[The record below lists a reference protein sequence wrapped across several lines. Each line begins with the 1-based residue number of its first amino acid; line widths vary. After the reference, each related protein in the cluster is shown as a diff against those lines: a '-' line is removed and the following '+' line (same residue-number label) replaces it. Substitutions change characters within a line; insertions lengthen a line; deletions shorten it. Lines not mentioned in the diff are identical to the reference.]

1 MVKNIANLK
10 PQEIIQA
17 FQKLPVEDQLRLT
30 LKFQTLT
37 RRLRWKP
44 LIKTIRS
51 RTKSSKVTQSQ
62 INKIAD
68 PDCTLFGL
76 KGFAGRIGLTEDQV
90 KYLKRK
96 NSKKTNPLNLDW
108 LDEICGTTACNPVS
122 ADNYKQR
129 LNDTAEEQEGKRGR
143 PRNARSRGHGKPSL
157 P

>member
-1 MVKNIANLK
+1 MNHKLHVGVPKITKAINETFSKLGKNLK
-10 PQEIIQA
+10 SEDA
-17 FQKLPVEDQLRLT
+17 VWRALKADKLRHCKIGT
-30 LKFQTLT
+30 TYAMY
-37 RRLRWKP
+37 
-44 LIKTIRS
+44 
-51 RTKSSKVTQSQ
+51 QSQ

-143 PRNARSRGHGKPSL
+143 PRKMEWTDVS
-157 P
+157 